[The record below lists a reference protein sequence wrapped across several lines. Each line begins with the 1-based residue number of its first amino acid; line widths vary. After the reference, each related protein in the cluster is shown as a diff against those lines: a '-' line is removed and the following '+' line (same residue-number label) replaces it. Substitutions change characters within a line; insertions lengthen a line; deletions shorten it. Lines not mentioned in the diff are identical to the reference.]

1 MTSSTG
7 ETTGHPLRFFI
18 RAGFDPERF
27 SFAARTA
34 IAAVL
39 ALFSAFALGLDH
51 PQWAAM
57 TVFAASQ
64 PTRGQLVEKSLFRL
78 VGTVVGAFAG
88 VCLVAFSGGN
98 PMLLVPGLALWI
110 GLSTLSANVLRGF
123 VSYGAILAGYS
134 ASMVALLDFAHPDDV
149 MHLGLDRVATI
160 ATGIVAA
167 LVVGLI
173 MIKRQGENPLHGRI
187 RLLLSRV
194 LQDMAFR
201 LAREV
206 PPKTGELPVL
216 LSELSAIED
225 ALGPNGAGS
234 LRSHR
239 FARAARGLL
248 IAEVEALLWLRSG
261 PSRSWPP
268 AVSEI
273 LGRASAALQRS
284 DGEAEARRILAEAT
298 AICGADS
305 ALGHVLGGLDEALG
319 GYLGQDA
326 GSPGDISSQ
335 RQVILHRDF
344 RGAARAGLRSLFA
357 MLLVG
362 SFWVATGWQSGPFML
377 LGVSIMLT
385 MFSTFENPARMMPI
399 VFSGQCLGVV
409 GALACR
415 FLVWPHAT
423 STFDMV
429 AMMVPFI
436 LLGAPISSNR
446 RSMPFGFDYSM
457 VSLLLLKPSLPLT
470 GDFRSWLLTGLAV
483 VLAPAFAFIV
493 YRLVFPVN
501 NARRRDLLIAAMI
514 RELRLI
520 AASDNALEKRQAW
533 RARFYHRLLRLLRYT
548 DASSAAVKASVDM
561 GLAILGLG
569 NLVFRMHEWASDV
582 DGSVRLRRA
591 ARLGLARV
599 ARIEAEPQR
608 TAEALQRLSRLLEPS
623 VPEVSRTMALAA
635 GDIIAWLGLKADGSR
650 SNR

>member
-7 ETTGHPLRFFI
+7 ETPGHPLRFLI

-34 IAAVL
+34 VAAVL
-39 ALFSAFALGLDH
+39 ALFAAFALGLDH

-64 PTRGQLVEKSLFRL
+64 PTRGQLVEKSFFRL
-78 VGTVVGAFAG
+78 AGTAMGAFAG

-110 GLSTLSANVLRGF
+110 GLSTLTANVLRGF

-187 RLLLSRV
+187 RLLLSHV
-194 LQDMAFR
+194 LQDMSLR
-201 LAREV
+201 LAQEV
-206 PPKTGELPVL
+206 PPRTGKLPDLLAELA
-216 LSELSAIED
+216 AIED

-261 PSRSWPP
+261 PSRIWPP
-268 AVSEI
+268 AVADM
-273 LGRASAALQRS
+273 LGRASAALKRS
-284 DGEAEARRILAEAT
+284 DGEAEARRILAEAAAT
-298 AICGADS
+298 CGAETP
-305 ALGHVLGGLDEALG
+305 LGHVLGGLETALRA
-319 GYLGQDA
+319 YLGPET
-326 GSPGDISSQ
+326 GSPGDLGPH
-335 RQVILHRDF
+335 RRVILHRDF

-362 SFWVATGWQSGPFML
+362 GFWIVTGWQSGPFML
-377 LGVSIMLT
+377 LGLSIMLT

-399 VFSGQCLGVV
+399 VFAGQFLGVI

-415 FLVWPHAT
+415 FLVWPHAV
-423 STFDMV
+423 SDFELV

-436 LLGAPISSNR
+436 LLGVPISANR

-457 VSLLLLKPSLPLT
+457 VSLLLLKPALPLT

-493 YRLVFPVN
+493 YRLVFPIN
-501 NARRRDLLIAAMI
+501 NARRRTLLIGAMV

-520 AASDNALEKRQAW
+520 AASDTALEKRQAW
-533 RARFYHRLLRLLRYT
+533 RARFYHRQLRLLRYSEP
-548 DASSAAVKASVDM
+548 SSLAVKASVDT
-561 GLAILGLG
+561 GLAIMGLG
-569 NLVFRMHEWASDV
+569 NLVFRMHEWASD
-582 DGSVRLRRA
+582 DAGSPRLRRA

-599 ARIEAEPQR
+599 ARIESEPHK
-608 TAEALQRLSRLLEPS
+608 AALGLRRLSALLGNS
-623 VPEVSRTMALAA
+623 QPEVSRTMAQAA
-635 GDIIAWLGLKADGSR
+635 DDITVWSGTRAEAG
-650 SNR
+650 